1 MIVKQIFLKKFYQ
14 EFNYINSNELVHHRY
29 GLEFGFWSLLESMKI
44 LKKRKKLSG

>member
-14 EFNYINSNELVHHRY
+14 EFNYINCNELVHHIY

-44 LKKRKKLSG
+44 LQKRKKLSG